1 MGVSKFFIRITY
13 VCNKSKAIYE
23 KEKDEIE
30 KKKMKDNE
38 PKLSDFLSTD
48 EIQSL
53 ILAYNSLQ
61 DDG

>member
-38 PKLSDFLSTD
+38 PKLSDFEGL
-48 EIQSL
+48 
-53 ILAYNSLQ
+53 
-61 DDG
+61 